1 MPEIYREF
9 SETISRVDAEQDLKY
24 YSETFG
30 AGMGYSWP
38 DFEVTANARI
48 YVYQCVRMF
57 LL

>member
-24 YSETFG
+24 YAETFG

-38 DFEVTANARI
+38 DFEVITNGCI
-48 YVYQCVRMF
+48 SLY
-57 LL
+57 

>member
-24 YSETFG
+24 YFETFG

-38 DFEVTANARI
+38 DFEVSQLNDKLF
-48 YVYQCVRMF
+48 V
-57 LL
+57 LKL